1 MTHKEFFIWLNGFMT
16 NRSWTVIQQADIEAI
31 EEKMKEVRDEFNIND
46 FLKRGKDRN
55 INPTIIVDSK
65 EQLND

>member
-16 NRSWTVIQQADIEAI
+16 NRSWTVIQQKDIEI
-31 EEKMKEVRDEFNIND
+31 IQEKMKEVRDEFNIND
-46 FLKRGKDRN
+46 FLKRGKDRS
-55 INPTIIVDSK
+55 INPTIVVDSK

>member
-16 NRSWTVIQQADIEAI
+16 NRSWTVVQQADIEAI

-46 FLKRGKDRN
+46 FLKRGKDRS

>member
-16 NRSWTVIQQADIEAI
+16 NRSWTVVQQKDIEI
-31 EEKMKEVRDEFNIND
+31 IQEKMKEVRDEFNIND
-46 FLKRGKDRN
+46 FLKRGKDRS

>member
-16 NRSWTVIQQADIEAI
+16 NRSWTVIQQDDIEAI

-46 FLKRGKDRN
+46 FLKKGKDRG
-55 INPTIIVDSK
+55 INQSIIVDSK